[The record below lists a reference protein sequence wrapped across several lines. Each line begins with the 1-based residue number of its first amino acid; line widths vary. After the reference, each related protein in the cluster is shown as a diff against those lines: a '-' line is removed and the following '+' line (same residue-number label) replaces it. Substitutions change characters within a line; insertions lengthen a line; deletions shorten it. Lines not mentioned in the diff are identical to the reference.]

1 MDWCTSMG
9 KLPKPW
15 FTLVFNH
22 FFAWEFEDFADS
34 RDDFEWL
41 KIGRKEIYI
50 YITQTP
56 LLRSWWNSISTTII
70 HKGCGEVEASWIAHQ
85 VVCFVYP
92 EGLCP
97 TKNCL
102 IVAMRNAGR
111 RERVPG
117 VLPGMSCQTKHPW
130 DLGPQFYSNGSKS
143 VRTLCLVTK
152 NYTDYQHSYKPAGWF
167 MSTKENR
174 DPPVLP
180 VAVSFQW
187 FRLFWKTSGKTWF
200 SLWKS
205 TSLELNPPFWCNPK
219 LPQAHPDTLDPHV
232 AETLGFPRRTQHP
245 LPPPRQRG
253 IAPPPKP
260 MIGMLGFTP
269 PPKKHGENK
278 WNVTNRGQKRS

>member
-1 MDWCTSMG
+1 MQGEGS
-9 KLPKPW
+9 
-15 FTLVFNH
+15 
-22 FFAWEFEDFADS
+22 EF
-34 RDDFEWL
+34 
-41 KIGRKEIYI
+41 
-50 YITQTP
+50 
-56 LLRSWWNSISTTII
+56 
-70 HKGCGEVEASWIAHQ
+70 
-85 VVCFVYP
+85 
-92 EGLCP
+92 
-97 TKNCL
+97 
-102 IVAMRNAGR
+102 
-111 RERVPG
+111 PG
-117 VLPGMSCQTKHPW
+117 SCQGCRVTRSIFV

-152 NYTDYQHSYKPAGWF
+152 NYTDHQHSYKPAGWF

-187 FRLFWKTSGKTWF
+187 FRLFEKTSGKTLF

-205 TSLELNPPFWCNPK
+205 TSLERNPPFWCNPK

-260 MIGMLGFTP
+260 MAGMWVSHQR
-269 PPKKHGENK
+269 PKKMEK
-278 WNVTNRGQKRS
+278 TNGMSLHGQKRS